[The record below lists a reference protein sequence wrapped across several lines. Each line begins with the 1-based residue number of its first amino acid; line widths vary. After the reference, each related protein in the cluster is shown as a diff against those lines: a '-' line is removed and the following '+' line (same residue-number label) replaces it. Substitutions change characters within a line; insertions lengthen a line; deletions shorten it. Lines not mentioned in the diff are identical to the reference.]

1 MNLEVLFL
9 RRQIQEQ
16 VNQIARKINDFYGA
30 DKDLV
35 AVGILKGAFIFY
47 SDLLKQLD
55 QNIICDFCSI
65 SFYKGRKK
73 ASSLANLSL
82 DIRTSIKDK
91 DVLLVDCISDK
102 GCSFNFMRQILEHRN
117 PRSIKTACLVVK
129 PSALKNTQIDFTGFE
144 VDQDCFVVGYGID
157 YKDQN
162 RQLDYFA
169 KLVE

>member
-1 MNLEVLFL
+1 MNLEALFL
-9 RRQIQEQ
+9 RHQIREQ
-16 VNQIARKINDFYGA
+16 VDQVARQINDFYGA
-30 DKDLV
+30 NKDLV
-35 AVGILKGAFIFY
+35 AICILKGAFIFY

-65 SFYKGRKK
+65 SFYKGGKK
-73 ASSLANLSL
+73 ASNLASLTL

-91 DVLLVDCISDK
+91 DVLLVDCISDE
-102 GCSFNFMRQILEHRN
+102 GYSFNFMKQILEHRN
-117 PRSIKTACLVVK
+117 SRSIKTACLVVK
-129 PSALKNTQIDFTGFE
+129 PSALKNTQIDFKGFE